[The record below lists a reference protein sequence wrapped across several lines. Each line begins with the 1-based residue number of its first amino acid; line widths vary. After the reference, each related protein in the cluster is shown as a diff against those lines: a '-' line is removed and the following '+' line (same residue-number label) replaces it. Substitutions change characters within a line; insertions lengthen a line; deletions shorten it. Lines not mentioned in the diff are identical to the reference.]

1 MIRSSQ
7 GNTQVYSPFGTYVI
21 EQHDQGLL
29 RRFLDDLPRPD
40 LKFGKDH
47 PLGQADQDDRRAA

>member
-7 GNTQVYSPFGTYVI
+7 GNTQVYSPFGTYVV
-21 EQHDQGLL
+21 EQHGHGPL
-29 RRFLDDLPRPD
+29 RRYLDDLPRPD

-47 PLGQADQDDRRAA
+47 PLAQVEQDERRAA